1 MEWNGVEWILVED
14 ALWSFWVILAPCW
27 GRKSVNRFLGSGS
40 RVAYLKVI
48 PLEASFS
55 CASDG
60 AIDKP
65 HGIK

>member
-1 MEWNGVEWILVED
+1 MSAGCKQDFAKQDFLKNGKLKTSKFIIRLFWN
-14 ALWSFWVILAPCW
+14 
-27 GRKSVNRFLGSGS
+27 SGS
-40 RVAYLKVI
+40 RVAYLEVI

-65 HGIK
+65 HGVK